1 MSKTKKREQEAY
13 LFVREKIEMREWLP
27 HEHLREQDVAEE
39 LGMSRTPIRKAFKK
53 LHKERFIHM
62 EPYKGA
68 RILKP
73 QIDTK
78 AFQERLEYLELM
90 LNHYLHKLEVDEVEF
105 EGEELRNVVEELK
118 KYTRD
123 RSQVFEE
130 KEGLFWQ
137 HLLIKEENNY
147 SRSLIL
153 ETIRG
158 SIPEKGKIKTI
169 LQQSRQTKLDH
180 FGKLVDYMEAKN
192 YPYARREVRILLNQL
207 HLNVVQGM

>member
-39 LGMSRTPIRKAFKK
+39 LGMSRTPIRKAFQK

-73 QIDTK
+73 QIDAK

-90 LNHYLHKLEVDEVEF
+90 LNHYLHKLEVDEVDF
-105 EGEELRNVVEELK
+105 DGEEIRQTVEELK
-118 KYTRD
+118 IYTREP
-123 RSQVFEE
+123 SLEFER
-130 KEGLFWQ
+130 KEWAFWQ
-137 HLLIKEENNY
+137 KVLVKEENNY

-153 ETIRG
+153 ETVRG
-158 SIPEKGKIKTI
+158 SIPEKGKIKKI

-180 FGKLVDYMEAKN
+180 FGKLVEYMEEQN

-207 HLNVVQGM
+207 KLNVIQGM